1 MAAGGPD
8 APNWRHSS
16 FCNGGTCVEIA
27 VQGDLVAVR
36 VSGSPD
42 GHVLTFPASSWQR
55 FVADIESGDLV

>member
-1 MAAGGPD
+1 
-8 APNWRHSS
+8 
-16 FCNGGTCVEIA
+16 VEIA

-55 FVADIESGDLV
+55 FVADIKSGDLV